1 MNNYAKY
8 QHPKQKFITFLKK
21 NGPVKEKK
29 FDTFFLFYRT
39 WMNNCTKFDPL
50 GMKFSN
56 KSPPTGFKTT
66 DPPPPFEFFSQNI
79 NGFIQLILSRD
90 PNEPKCEI

>member
-29 FDTFFLFYRT
+29 ILNFFSILSNLDEQLYQICST
-39 WMNNCTKFDPL
+39 WDEILQQK
-50 GMKFSN
+50 
-56 KSPPTGFKTT
+56 PTHWIQGHRS
-66 DPPPPFEFFSQNI
+66 PPPFEFFSQNI